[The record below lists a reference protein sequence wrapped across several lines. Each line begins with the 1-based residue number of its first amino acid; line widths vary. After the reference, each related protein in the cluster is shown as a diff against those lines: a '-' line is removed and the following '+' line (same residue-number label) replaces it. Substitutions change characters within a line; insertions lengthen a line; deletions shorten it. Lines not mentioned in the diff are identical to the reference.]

1 MHGRLKVKTTEQ
13 QEKEKKIERAGKLKV
28 YRQAMDTILNRRK
41 EGLQDEMQLKLSAQ
55 VLQSNPDITT
65 LWNIRKQ
72 VLLFIFQQDLD
83 LKKDVKLNK
92 ELELTQSCL
101 ITNPKS
107 YGAWYHRTWSLE
119 HMEQPNWSNELA
131 LCNKFLQMDERNFH
145 CWDYRKWIASKAEES
160 CQKELAFTME
170 KIEENFSNYSA
181 WHYRSKLLPI
191 LYPGDNI
198 NTIQENIIHS
208 ELELVQNAAFTD
220 PDDSSAWFYHTWL
233 LGREEENLSIIYC
246 LIKEDCVTLAF
257 TKPIKSTAI
266 KVIIESQEV
275 EMEWD
280 GESEYMNNLWK
291 SKLNIKSPVL
301 VKVLIDNLPE
311 QQVLEFRRSED
322 NQLMKGEGWKST
334 TNRFINLPSK
344 DTEKVLKQALDNC
357 VQLLELEPD
366 SKWTLYTKV
375 LILLALDSHKFH
387 KDILESLALL
397 ENIDKVHNN
406 YYKDMANKLIIEH
419 CIENS
424 QDLNIKIDQHILN
437 SRIKYHAQYLPA
449 FTIV

>member
-13 QEKEKKIERAGKLKV
+13 QEKEKKIERAAKLKV

-41 EGLQDEMQLKLSAQ
+41 EGHQDEMQLKVSAQ

-72 VLLFIFQQDLD
+72 VLLFMFQQEEDMN
-83 LKKDVKLNK
+83 KDAKLSK

-119 HMEQPNWSNELA
+119 HMEYPNWSNELS
-131 LCNKFLQMDERNFH
+131 LCNKFLKMDERNFH
-145 CWDYRKWIASKAEES
+145 CWDYRKWVASKAEES

-198 NTIQENIIHS
+198 NTIQENIVHS

-220 PDDSSAWFYHTWL
+220 PEDSSAWFYHTWL
-233 LGREEENLSIIYC
+233 LGRVEEKLSIIYC
-246 LIKEDCVTLAF
+246 LIKEGSVTLAF
-257 TKPIKSTAI
+257 SKPIKSTAI
-266 KVIIESQEV
+266 KFMIDSEEV
-275 EMEWD
+275 DMKWE
-280 GESEYMNNLWK
+280 GETEDMNNLWK
-291 SKLNIKSPVL
+291 SNINFQSSAQ
-301 VKVLIDNLPE
+301 VKIFIESLP
-311 QQVLEFRRSED
+311 QQQALQFRRSDD
-322 NQLMKGEGWKST
+322 NQLIKAEGWKST
-334 TNRFINLPSK
+334 SNRFINLPSQ
-344 DTEKVLKQALDNC
+344 DTERVLKQALDNC

-375 LILLALDSHKFH
+375 LILLALDSQNYHKE
-387 KDILESLALL
+387 ILESLSAL
-397 ENIDKVHNN
+397 ENIDTLHNN
-406 YYKDMANKLIIEH
+406 YYKDMAAKLVIEH
-419 CIENS
+419 SIETC
-424 QDLNIKIDQHILN
+424 QDQSIRIDQNLLN

-449 FTIV
+449 FTII